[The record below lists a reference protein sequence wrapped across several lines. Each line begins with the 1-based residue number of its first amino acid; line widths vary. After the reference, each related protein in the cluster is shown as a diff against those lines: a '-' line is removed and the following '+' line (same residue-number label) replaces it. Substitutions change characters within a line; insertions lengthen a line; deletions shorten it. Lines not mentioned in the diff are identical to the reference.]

1 MCCVHRPRGGDAEG
15 EGASGSG
22 TAPWHWAHNANQ
34 EPLVLEVQLTNN
46 KVVLRSKV
54 SWHYFPSLWVL
65 L

>member
-1 MCCVHRPRGGDAEG
+1 MCATCMIVLYVHRPRGGDAEG
-15 EGASGSG
+15 EGTSGSG

-54 SWHYFPSLWVL
+54 S
-65 L
+65 